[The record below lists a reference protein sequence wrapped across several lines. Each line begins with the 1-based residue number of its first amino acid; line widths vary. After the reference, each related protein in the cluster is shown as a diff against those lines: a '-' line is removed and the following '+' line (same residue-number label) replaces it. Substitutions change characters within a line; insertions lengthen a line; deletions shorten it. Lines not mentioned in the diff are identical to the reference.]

1 MTNRGSRLHFMWI
14 FILGYLLWSPHASA
28 NEYITSLHKDKPSPP
43 AFTEELKAGSVK
55 KVGERQILS
64 CRAFGLPTPTYSWLK
79 NGQVFN
85 DTTNSYIELELK
97 HSDAG
102 EYRCIAKNSQG
113 SIISNKVH
121 VEVSYISSFDMTS
134 IPQTIS
140 ANVGDPIILP
150 VPPIE
155 SVPFPEI
162 TWFNGTKSLKAGSKR
177 YDFTVNHSLVLLN
190 LSPHDDGRTFHV
202 RANNTLDEPVSSE
215 SFTIFITNPRN
226 IPRIAPTI
234 VVPPVD
240 TTTNN
245 NEITQFI
252 CIVNA
257 RPLKYNITWF
267 RKVKNES
274 ILLTGPKY
282 ILSKYK
288 RKLNIKNP
296 TTADSG
302 IYECVVQSN
311 YPTVRASARLTVLVP
326 PFIEADEVKSRPD
339 YGSNVQLHC
348 TAFGTPKPHIQWY
361 LNAEEITSSNSKH
374 RILPNGTLKINNVN
388 SMDSGKYQCFAQ
400 NAAGETYKSFHL
412 VVNSSPPE
420 ILGSKLKN
428 QTVWEGSDV
437 RLTVNVKGAP
447 GPSVIW
453 SRYIGNDW
461 ENISST
467 GRLQLVQP
475 DLLLIANSKPD
486 DTGFYK
492 FVAFN
497 EMGIIQSK
505 MYLLVKRKTQIS
517 LPPQT
522 QALVFGSTAILRCGV
537 SSDPSVTVSWQ
548 WIHEKPPDN
557 KRTIIKPSER
567 HSIENGTLR
576 IKSVNGI
583 DVGNYT
589 CIVTSSAGNDSRMA
603 SITVMEVPYPPI
615 ILNVFAHSNSPGSVS
630 ITWQAGDDGNSPITG
645 YIIQHKLINQGSPSS
660 ILNPPWDTYQNT
672 IDAQVRN
679 YTVTGLQPA
688 SYYQFR
694 IMGVNLVGEGRASEP
709 APDPPL
715 LIPQQQAPSGPP
727 RNLVG
732 RPLSN
737 SSVLINW
744 LPPSQVHWNGPL
756 TGYVIRYKPQSYND
770 KFAQQEEAGVKN
782 QMKVITGLV
791 TFTHYEIKIAARN
804 AKGIGVFSKSITVLT
819 EEGRPTAPPTN
830 VTALA
835 INSTVIEVKW
845 KPPLSSQIF
854 GLLLGYHI
862 IARPIDKESGAETVS
877 VQITVNS
884 EKRYGWQEGYI
895 GNLEK
900 FANYRL
906 TVDSYTLKG
915 SGPESVPITVRTL
928 EDFPDKVA
936 HIGFKNV
943 TDRSVVVIWKAPLK
957 KNGILL
963 GYILEYVEKNS
974 TNVNSKPFSPQQL
987 SYKIPSLK
995 PTTVYTISVAART
1008 RVGRGPFY
1016 SADVRS
1022 GFTPVPPGAPS
1033 SLGISN
1039 IHPRSCQLRFTPG
1052 FDGKTSITQW
1062 IIEAQVNSDKKWKK
1076 IYSVSAPD
1084 ATTLRIPNLFPY
1096 THYRLRIIA
1105 ENTAGRSNHSEP
1117 SRLFQTSPAPPS
1129 RPPGNVT
1136 VQAINETAFRISWM
1150 LLTKQDWN
1158 GVPRGYEIWYKVV
1171 GRNESWTVVT
1181 LENAFNNYSYILNG
1195 LNEWVLYKV
1204 KMNSY
1209 NFVGKSPFSPVISQ
1223 KTMESVPS
1231 SGPSNVTGEAVS
1243 SSSIDIQWGDVPL
1256 LEQNGQVL
1264 GYKIKYQAVDEGM
1277 VPKFQTVNNET
1288 RQYELRNLLKYVSYK
1303 INVLA
1308 FTKMGDG
1315 VLSEPT
1321 LFIRTKEDVP
1331 DPPIIIYFP
1340 NVTYEMAKVVW
1351 APPKKPNGIIL
1362 KYRVTYGLRANFSYQ
1377 KPNYTIVNANVNSF
1391 TAYNLKKEKY
1401 YTFSVAAKTALGWG
1415 NASEVIVFTTAKR
1428 YPPESP
1434 SKPVESSR
1442 VWSRSITV
1450 SWHHGNDGYGPLR
1463 NFTIQY
1469 QKKYQQGWDTVK
1481 SVVPPTVT
1489 TYTITNLKPNTI
1501 YRFRVAATNDI
1512 GTSNF
1517 SESSDDV
1524 RTEEDKPEEA
1534 PQNVKVVAVSTNS
1547 VNVTWQP
1554 PTKSSWNG
1562 ILKGYIVEYCKEN
1575 NAEFKVKVSFDP
1587 NSSTIWKELTDLDK
1601 FVTYEF
1607 RILAYNKKGN
1617 GPTSKPVMY
1626 FVGYAP
1632 PSAAPLNV
1640 TSVAVSGSEIKVSW
1654 SPPLK
1659 STQNGE
1665 ISGYKVIY
1673 HRIFKNKSVDRKE
1686 ITSLKLQVSLVKL
1699 KMYTEYSISVCAFT
1713 TAGQGPLTKPVIVR
1727 TKEGAPGAPGKL
1739 KFYNIMLHSLN
1750 VSWSEPSEPNGLI
1763 RYYHVI
1769 FSQKYT
1775 DAGGKKMVQLTIPGD
1790 RLYYHAKELEAN
1802 KTYEF
1807 TVQAETIKLGA
1818 KQVGKVTTGPQIG
1831 SPTSPVTPQIEM
1843 TDRGVNITWRK
1854 GYEGDYPILGYLL
1867 QAKKQGDKK
1876 GYRKVCDCDPLS
1888 MQAAR
1893 KKRESVKNSTTIRG
1907 KWTDILLKESPQTG
1921 ALLNI
1926 HSLDTGKVYQFRV
1939 LAYNWL
1945 GIGPPSEPSKPMLIQ
1960 DPEKGEIG
1968 KMRTFSE
1975 RPFHTEWWFL
1985 LIIALSGLI
1994 VIMAVVLLLVLVGRK
2009 RKMTRETI
2017 RRRNTPPLPLEPP
2030 VLDDGGFSTFDR
2042 RQSRRTIGHR
2052 TNSLRSMRSP
2062 PRPSPASV
2070 TYSDDDLDTKP
2081 PLDDNSSSLT
2091 EKPDLEELTEPS
2103 DESEDE
2109 TVKNTNTTTAGTFYN
2124 QYVNDT
2130 VRQSW
2135 QQSNPRSMYSAYN
2148 YTDSE
2153 EADSSTYGMN
2163 VNGGYMMVNN
2173 TAGSRTPVAGFS
2185 SFV

>member
-1 MTNRGSRLHFMWI
+1 MTNRESRLHFMWI
-14 FILGYLLWSPHASA
+14 YILGYLLWNSHASA
-28 NEYITSLHKDKPSPP
+28 NDKPSPP
-43 AFTEELKAGSVK
+43 VFTEELKAGSVK

-64 CRAFGLPTPTYSWLK
+64 CQAFGLPPPTYSWLK

-85 DTTNSYIELELK
+85 DTTKSYIELELK
-97 HSDAG
+97 RSDAG
-102 EYRCIAKNSQG
+102 EYRCIAKNPEG

-121 VEVSYISSFDMTS
+121 VQVSYISSFDMTK
-134 IPQTIS
+134 IPRTIS
-140 ANVGDPIILP
+140 AKVGDAIILP

-155 SVPFPEI
+155 SVPYPEI
-162 TWFNGTKSLKAGSKR
+162 TWFNETRNLKAESKR
-177 YDFTVNHSLVLLN
+177 YDFTANHSLVLLN
-190 LSPHDDGRTFHV
+190 VSPYDNGRVFNV
-202 RANNTLDEPVSSE
+202 KANNTLDEPVSSE
-215 SFTIFITNPRN
+215 SFTIFVTNAGPSG
-226 IPRIAPTI
+226 RIAPTI
-234 VVPPVD
+234 IVPPVD
-240 TTTNN
+240 TATTS
-245 NEITQFI
+245 NEIPQFI

-257 RPLKYNITWF
+257 RPLKYNISWF
-267 RKVKNES
+267 RIQEDGTR

-282 ILSKYK
+282 IQSKFK

-296 TTADSG
+296 TIADNG
-302 IYECVVQSN
+302 IYECVVESAN
-311 YPTVRASARLTVLVP
+311 NPTVRASARLTVQVP
-326 PFIEADEVKSRPD
+326 PYIEADEVKSHYD
-339 YGSNVQLHC
+339 YGQNVKIHC
-348 TAFGTPKPHIQWY
+348 KAFGSPRPQIQWY
-361 LNAEEITSSNSKH
+361 FNAQRITSPNSQYK
-374 RILPNGTLKINNVN
+374 IYPNGTLRINNVN
-388 SMDSGKYQCFAQ
+388 SMDSGKYQCFSQ
-400 NAAGETYKSFHL
+400 NAAGETYKSFHF

-420 ILGSKLKN
+420 MLGSKLTN
-428 QTVWEGSDV
+428 QTVWEGSAV
-437 RLTVNVKGAP
+437 RLRANVKGAP
-447 GPSVIW
+447 EPNIIW
-453 SRYIGNDW
+453 SRDIGNDW
-461 ENISST
+461 ENISNT

-475 DLLLIANSKPD
+475 SDLRITDSKQS

-497 EMGIIQSK
+497 DVGIIQSK
-505 MYLLVKRKTQIS
+505 MYLHVERKTQINI
-517 LPPQT
+517 PPQT
-522 QALVFGSTAILRCGV
+522 QSLVFGSTAILRCGV
-537 SSDPSVTVSWQ
+537 TSDPSVTVRWQ

-557 KRTIIKPSER
+557 QKKIIRSSDR
-567 HSIENGTLR
+567 HSIVNGTLR

-603 SITVMEVPYPPI
+603 TITVMEVPYPPI
-615 ILNVFAHSNSPGSVS
+615 IQKVVAHSNSPGSVT
-630 ITWQAGDDGNSPITG
+630 ITWESGDDGNTPITS
-645 YIIQHKLINQGSPSS
+645 YIIQHKLIIQGSTTN
-660 ILNPPWDTYQNT
+660 IMNPPWETYPNK
-672 IDAQVRN
+672 IEAHIRN
-679 YTVTGLQPA
+679 YTVKGLQPA

-694 IMGVNLVGEGRASEP
+694 VLAVNKVGEGRPSLP
-709 APDPPL
+709 SPKRPL
-715 LIPQQQAPSGPP
+715 LIPQQPPSGPP
-727 RNLVG
+727 RSLVG

-737 SSVLINW
+737 SSILINW
-744 LPPSQVHWNGPL
+744 LPPAQNQWNGPL
-756 TGYVIRYKPQSYND
+756 TGYVIIYKPQNYADAFGQKENTSVETQS
-770 KFAQQEEAGVKN
+770 KI
-782 QMKVITGLV
+782 ITGLV
-791 TFTHYEIKIAARN
+791 TFTHYDIKIAAAN
-804 AKGIGVFSKSITVLT
+804 AKGIGVFSNSIIVLT

-830 VTALA
+830 VSALA
-835 INSTVIEVKW
+835 INSTVIQVKW

-862 IARPIDKESGAETVS
+862 IARPVNKVLGLPTVS
-877 VQITVNS
+877 EQVTVNS
-884 EKRYGWQEGYI
+884 EKLYGWQDGYI
-895 GNLEK
+895 GNLQKYIE
-900 FANYRL
+900 YRL

-915 SGPESVPITVRTL
+915 SGPESKPVVVRTL

-936 HIGFKNV
+936 HIGFQHV
-943 TDRSVVVIWKAPLK
+943 TDRSVVVIWKPPLK

-963 GYILEYVEKNS
+963 GYRLKYVEKNS
-974 TNVNSKPFSPQQL
+974 TNVISKNFNASQL
-987 SYKIPSLK
+987 SYKITSLQ
-995 PTTVYTISVAART
+995 PTTVYSISVAAKT
-1008 RVGRGPFY
+1008 KVGFGPNY
-1016 SADVRS
+1016 SAEVRS
-1022 GFTPVPPGAPS
+1022 GSTPEPPGSPS
-1033 SLGISN
+1033 NLGISN
-1039 IHPRSCQLRFTPG
+1039 IHPTFCQLRFTPG
-1052 FDGKTSITQW
+1052 FDGKTSITEW
-1062 IIEAQVNSDKKWKK
+1062 IIEAQINMNKKWKV
-1076 IYSVSAPD
+1076 IDRVSDPD
-1084 ATTLRIPNLFPY
+1084 TTTLKISNLHPY
-1096 THYRLRIIA
+1096 THYRLRITA
-1105 ENTAGRSNHSEP
+1105 ENTAGRSNPSEP
-1117 SRLFQTSPAPPS
+1117 SRLFQTTPAPPS
-1129 RPPGNVT
+1129 KPPGNVT

-1150 LLTKQDWN
+1150 LLTKQEWN
-1158 GVPRGYEIWYKVV
+1158 GEPRGYRIWYKIV
-1171 GRNESWTVVT
+1171 NKNDNWTVLT

-1209 NFVGKSPFSPVISQ
+1209 NFVGESPFSPTINK

-1231 SGPSNVTGEAVS
+1231 SGPTNVTGQAIS
-1243 SSSIDIQWGDVPL
+1243 STSISVQWSDVPL
-1256 LEQNGQVL
+1256 LEQNGQIL
-1264 GYKIKYQAVDEGM
+1264 GYKIKYRAVSPGM
-1277 VPKFQTVNNET
+1277 VAKFLTVDNKT
-1288 RQYELRNLLKYVSYK
+1288 RQHELHNLLKYVKYD

-1315 VLSEPT
+1315 VPSKPALS
-1321 LFIRTKEDVP
+1321 IKTKEDVP

-1340 NVTYEMAKVVW
+1340 NVTYRMAKVVW

-1362 KYRVTYGLRANFSYQ
+1362 QYRVSYRLRDGFRKANPSYQ
-1377 KPNYTIVNANVNSF
+1377 FVGPNVLDF
-1391 TAYNLKKEKY
+1391 TAYNLAKEKY
-1401 YTFSVAAKTALGWG
+1401 YIFSVAAQTQLGWG
-1415 NASEVIVFTTAKR
+1415 NSSEVLVFTTAKR
-1428 YPPESP
+1428 YAPESP
-1434 SKPVESSR
+1434 SKPVKSSR
-1442 VWSRSITV
+1442 VWSRSITI

-1469 QKKYQQGWDTVK
+1469 QKKSQKGWDTVG
-1481 SVVPPTVT
+1481 SVVPPHVT
-1489 TYTITNLKPNTI
+1489 TYTIKNLKPNTI

-1524 RTEEDKPEEA
+1524 RTEEDKPEEV
-1534 PQNVKVVAVSTNS
+1534 PQNVKVFALSTNS
-1547 VNVTWQP
+1547 VNVTWQAP
-1554 PTKSSWNG
+1554 PRSSWNG
-1562 ILKGYIVEYCKEN
+1562 FLEGYIVEYCQEN
-1575 NAEFKVKVSFDP
+1575 NAEFKFKIPFDP
-1587 NSSTIWKELTDLDK
+1587 NSNTMWKEFKDLNK

-1607 RILAYNKKGN
+1607 RILAYNKKGD

-1632 PSAAPLNV
+1632 PAAAPLNV
-1640 TSVAVSGSEIKVSW
+1640 SAIAVSGTKINVSW

-1659 STQNGE
+1659 SAQNGE
-1665 ISGYKVIY
+1665 ISGYKVTY
-1673 HRIFKNKSVDRKE
+1673 HRIFKKRYIEKKE
-1686 ITSLKLQVSLVKL
+1686 LTSLDKNVLLETL
-1699 KMYTEYSISVCAFT
+1699 KMYTQYSISVLAFNI
-1713 TAGQGPLTKPVIVR
+1713 AGQGPKAKPVIVR
-1727 TKEGAPGAPGKL
+1727 TKEGAPGAPGEL
-1739 KFYNIMLHSLN
+1739 NFYNIMLHSLN
-1750 VSWSEPSEPNGLI
+1750 VSWLEPAEPNGI
-1763 RYYHVI
+1763 IKYYQII

-1790 RLYYHAKELEAN
+1790 RLYYHAKELEEN

-1807 TVQAETIKLGA
+1807 TVQACTIQLGE
-1818 KQVGKVTTGPQIG
+1818 KRVGKITTGPQNG
-1831 SPTSPVTPQIEM
+1831 SPRAPVSPQIEM
-1843 TDRGVNITWRK
+1843 TDRGVNITWGK
-1854 GYEGDYPILGYLL
+1854 SYEGDYPILGYLL
-1867 QAKKQGDKK
+1867 QAKKQDS
-1876 GYRKVCDCDPLS
+1876 LS

-1893 KKRESVKNSTTIRG
+1893 TKRDNVKNSTIRG
-1907 KWTDILLKESPQTG
+1907 KWTDILLKESPHTG

-1945 GIGPPSEPSKPMLIQ
+1945 GIGPPSKPSKPMLIQ
-1960 DPEKGEIG
+1960 DPETGKFG
-1968 KMRTFSE
+1968 KMRKFSE

-2009 RKMTRETI
+2009 RKMTRENI

-2103 DESEDE
+2103 EESEDE
-2109 TVKNTNTTTAGTFYN
+2109 TAKNPTTTTAGTFYN

-2135 QQSNPRSMYSAYN
+2135 QQSNPRTMYSAYN